1 MTRRSRLK
9 RLEAKD
15 LTHPKAQKHS
25 SFTGDVRRP
34 DADQGFAKA
43 GRVHSVEGTTPPRN
57 IVPVQIASLDSAPS
71 ASMRDV
77 TGAKPIPHGH
87 RFERPFQPDLEPL
100 KAHQVE
106 MLVNKKKKR

>member
-15 LTHPKAQKHS
+15 LVHPKGERKS
-25 SFTGDVRRP
+25 SFNGDVRRK
-34 DADQGFAKA
+34 DEDQGFAKA
-43 GRVHSVEGTTPPRN
+43 GRVTTVEGTRPPN
-57 IVPVQIASLDSAPS
+57 NVVPVQIASLDAAPN
-71 ASMRDV
+71 ASTRDI
-77 TGAKPIPHGH
+77 TGVKPIPKGH

-106 MLVNKKKKR
+106 MLVNKKKRK